1 VSAPG
6 AGSAALP
13 PALRFVDVTRA
24 FHDGTQTVHALDRLS
39 LEIGAGERVAIVG
52 PSGSG
57 KSTLLNLAAGIDT
70 PTSGEVY
77 VAGRALSQLDD
88 DALTIQRRD
97 RVGMIYQ
104 FFNLLP
110 TLSVRENVALP
121 ALLAGGAD
129 AGALS
134 RADTLLAEVGL
145 SHRASAR
152 PHTLSGGEM
161 QRTAIARALIHEPPV
176 ILADEPTGNLDSR
189 TAQQVLEALARLG
202 RSHGTTIVLVT
213 HSQDAA
219 ATADR
224 MVEMRD
230 GRIVGDRVTA

>member
-134 RADTLLAEVGL
+134 RADALLAEVGL

-152 PHTLSGGEM
+152 PHTL
-161 QRTAIARALIHEPPV
+161 
-176 ILADEPTGNLDSR
+176 
-189 TAQQVLEALARLG
+189 
-202 RSHGTTIVLVT
+202 
-213 HSQDAA
+213 
-219 ATADR
+219 
-224 MVEMRD
+224 
-230 GRIVGDRVTA
+230 